1 VVTDMSAILINIGKR
16 RVQRGREP
24 QRFDGWC
31 VTAADLKDLNPAAN
45 WSVSRGYSDSTRAA
59 W

>member
-1 VVTDMSAILINIGKR
+1 MHCGDRHECDRYQHQA
-16 RVQRGREP
+16 GREP